1 MLNREQII
9 DAYKKACICDV
20 EAFKPGNVSVYNA
33 GHDMEVDD
41 FLLSAEVSAEPI
53 TNPEYS
59 LGEKI
64 YYSVKATRDAV
75 GCNTNLGILLLCAP
89 VIQAAQQLQEKQ
101 SLRDTLPQVLENTSV
116 KDADWVFK
124 AITLA
129 NPGGLGVPESQNVNE
144 RPDVTLF
151 QAMEIAQ
158 NKDRIAKQYVTNYKD
173 IFNFSILRYND
184 GLNRFGNQEWA
195 AVFVF
200 TGLLSKFPDSHIER
214 KYGNEHSGWVL
225 KKIIAVD
232 DALLNTQ
239 NPKQLISML
248 HKVDREFKAKGINP
262 GTTADLT
269 VATVFVVMMEAFSV
283 RCTS

>member
-1 MLNREQII
+1 MLNREQMI
-9 DAYKKACICDV
+9 DAYIKACICDV

-33 GHDMEVDD
+33 GHDMSVAD

-53 TNPEYS
+53 TNPDYS

-64 YYSVKATRDAV
+64 YYAVKATRDAV

-89 VIQAAQQLQEKQ
+89 VIQAGQQVQEKQ
-101 SLRDTLPQVLENTSV
+101 SLRDALRYVLENTSV
-116 KDADWVFK
+116 KDTDWVFK
-124 AITLA
+124 AISLA
-129 NPGGLGVPESQNVNE
+129 SPGGLGVSEDQDVSE

-151 QAMEIAQ
+151 QAMGIAQ

-184 GLNRFGNQEWA
+184 GLNRFENQEWA

-239 NPKQLISML
+239 DPKQLIPML
-248 HKVDREFKAKGINP
+248 HEVDREFKAKSINP

-269 VATVFVVMMEAFSV
+269 VATVFVVIMEAFSV
-283 RCTS
+283 RCTR

>member
-1 MLNREQII
+1 MLKREQII

-20 EAFKPGNVSVYNA
+20 DAFKPGNVSVYNA
-33 GHDMEVDD
+33 GHDMDVGD

-64 YYSVKATRDAV
+64 YYSVKSTRDAV

-89 VIQAAQQLQEKQ
+89 VIQAAQQWQEKQ
-101 SLRDTLPQVLENTSV
+101 SLRDTLPHVLENTSV

-129 NPGGLGVPESQNVNE
+129 NPGGLGVSESQNVNE

-184 GLNRFGNQEWA
+184 GLNRFGSQEWA

-239 NPKQLISML
+239 NPKQLVPML
-248 HKVDREFKAKGINP
+248 HEVDREFKAKGINP

>member
-1 MLNREQII
+1 MLNREQMI

-33 GHDMEVDD
+33 GHDMSVAD

-53 TNPEYS
+53 TNPDYS

-64 YYSVKATRDAV
+64 FHAVKATRDAV

-89 VIQAAQQLQEKQ
+89 VIQAGQQVEERQ
-101 SLRDTLPQVLENTSV
+101 SLLEALRYVLENTSI

-124 AITLA
+124 AISLA
-129 NPGGLGVPESQNVNE
+129 SPGGLGESADQDVSE
-144 RPDVTLF
+144 RANVTLF

-158 NKDRIAKQYVTNYKD
+158 NKDRIAKQYVTYYKD

-184 GLNRFGNQEWA
+184 GLNSFGNQEWA

-232 DALLNTQ
+232 DALINTQ
-239 NPKQLISML
+239 DPEQLVPML
-248 HKVDREFKAKGINP
+248 HEVDREFKEKGINP

-283 RCTS
+283 RCTR

>member
-1 MLNREQII
+1 MLKREQII
-9 DAYKKACICDV
+9 DAYKKACLCDV
-20 EAFKPGNVSVYNA
+20 EAFKPGNVSVFNA
-33 GHDMEVDD
+33 GHDMDVGD

-64 YYSVKATRDAV
+64 YYSVEATRDAV

-89 VIQAAQQLQEKQ
+89 VIQAAQQLQARQ
-101 SLRDTLPQVLENTSV
+101 SLRDTLQQVLESTSV
-116 KDADWVFK
+116 KDAGWVFK

-129 NPGGLGVPESQNVNE
+129 NPGGLGKSESQDVSG

-184 GLNRFGNQEWA
+184 GLNRFENQEWA

-214 KYGNEHSGWVL
+214 KYGNGHSGWVL

-239 NPKQLISML
+239 DPEQLIPML
-248 HKVDREFKAKGINP
+248 HEVDREFKAKGINP

-283 RCTS
+283 RCTG

>member
-59 LGEKI
+59 LGDKI

-239 NPKQLISML
+239 NPEQLIPML
-248 HKVDREFKAKGINP
+248 HEVDREFKAKGINP

>member
-239 NPKQLISML
+239 NPNS
-248 HKVDREFKAKGINP
+248 
-262 GTTADLT
+262 
-269 VATVFVVMMEAFSV
+269 
-283 RCTS
+283 

>member
-1 MLNREQII
+1 MLKRKQII

-225 KKIIAVD
+225 KKIIVVD

-239 NPKQLISML
+239 NPKQLIPML
-248 HKVDREFKAKGINP
+248 HEVDREFKAKGINP

>member
-239 NPKQLISML
+239 NPEQLIPML
-248 HKVDREFKAKGINP
+248 HEVDREFKAKGINP